1 MGHLEA
7 AVRIL
12 AMLARGGCSVFE
24 ERLQLLLQVGHVLRI
39 PSKGFGAFNGTST
52 EIMSFGCLDFS
63 H

>member
-24 ERLQLLLQVGHVLRI
+24 ERSQTLLQVGLVFRTVSEVSGACYI
-39 PSKGFGAFNGTST
+39 ANSPSL
-52 EIMSFGCLDFS
+52 IFGCIDV
-63 H
+63 